1 MMIRLVATALLIAFA
16 GTATAQVTGS
26 IGGAP
31 SKPPKLKELVV
42 VTGDLVRIGDLV
54 ENAGASAGVAVFR
67 SPDLGYTGGVPVAR
81 VKDAL
86 APYKLASLDT
96 GNISEVVVTRLSR
109 AITAKEIEARITRA
123 LANQYGFGD
132 AKNLSLTFDRELRT
146 IHIEPGAAADLQIA
160 RINVD
165 QRTGRFAVILE
176 VPGSAAA
183 RHLSLRYSGQ
193 AVETLDATI
202 LVRPLNR
209 GEVIKA
215 SDVVTERRPKG
226 DQSGDYISAASAVGL
241 AAKRSLRSGATL
253 NASDLMKPEA
263 VQRNEVVTIIY
274 EIPGVVLTARGKAL
288 EAGAVGDIVGV
299 VNIQSNRT
307 VQATIVAPG
316 RVTVTA
322 IAPVAPG
329 PARTEP
335 STIE

>member
-1 MMIRLVATALLIAFA
+1 MIRLIVSALLIALA

-26 IGGAP
+26 IGGSAP
-31 SKPPKLKELVV
+31 KSPKLKELVV
-42 VTGDLVRIGDLV
+42 VTTDLVRIGDLV
-54 ENAGASAGVAVFR
+54 ENAGANADVAVFR

-81 VKDAL
+81 VMDAL

-146 IHIEPGAAADLQIA
+146 IHVEPTAAEDLHVA
-160 RINVD
+160 HINVD
-165 QRTGRFAVILE
+165 QRTGRFNIVFDL
-176 VPGSAAA
+176 PGSAAA
-183 RHLSLRYSGQ
+183 RRISLRYTGL
-193 AVETLDATI
+193 AVETLDATV

-215 SDVVTERRPKG
+215 SDVVTERRPKS
-226 DQSGDYISAASAVGL
+226 DLSGDYINAESAVGL
-241 AAKRSLRSGATL
+241 AAKRPLRSGITL

-263 VQRNEVVTIIY
+263 VQRNEVVTIVY
-274 EIPGVVLTARGKAL
+274 EIPSVVLTARGKAL

-307 VQATIVAPG
+307 VQATVIAPG

-322 IAPVAPG
+322 IAPV
-329 PARTEP
+329 PASPVRAKP